1 MKGAKKK
8 YRLNNSIY
16 TKLQKMQANLKMTE
30 GSLVMIAWGFE
41 RWEPWSIRRE
51 GKGSRQL
58 QKGRRKL
65 SGAGNRFLILIA
77 LTVSL

>member
-1 MKGAKKK
+1 
-8 YRLNNSIY
+8 
-16 TKLQKMQANLKMTE
+16 MQANLKMTE

-51 GKGSRQL
+51 GKGSRREEL

>member
-1 MKGAKKK
+1 
-8 YRLNNSIY
+8 
-16 TKLQKMQANLKMTE
+16 MQANLKMTE

-51 GKGSRQL
+51 GKGSRREEE
-58 QKGRRKL
+58 KGRRKV
-65 SGAGNRFLILIA
+65 SGAGNRFLILIV